1 MAGSVKQGFQANLQD
16 GKVKPS
22 SDNVNFGR
30 CRTMANEMSE
40 IRSTLNDLIETCK
53 DSQEGF
59 HSAAEELKD
68 PEIHTLFLKLYL
80 QRSEFA
86 GELQAE
92 VTRIGGEPAT
102 SGSTTRAI
110 HRGWVG
116 LKTAIA
122 ADTDHAILEEA
133 ERGEDAAAKNYIRVL
148 RKDLPSDLE
157 SIVSRQ
163 FREIQQAHHTI
174 RELLERHRTTTTDLP
189 MAGLP

>member
-1 MAGSVKQGFQANLQD
+1 
-16 GKVKPS
+16 
-22 SDNVNFGR
+22 
-30 CRTMANEMSE
+30 MANDMSE

-59 HSAAEELKD
+59 HSAAEKLKD
-68 PEIHTLFLKLYL
+68 PEIHTLFLRFYL

-102 SGSTTRAI
+102 SGSTAGAI
-110 HRGWVG
+110 PRGWIG
-116 LKTAIA
+116 LKTALA
-122 ADTDHAILEEA
+122 ADTDYAILEEA
-133 ERGEDAAAKNYIRVL
+133 ERGEDAAVKNYIDVL

-163 FREIQQAHHTI
+163 FREIQQVHHAI
-174 RELLERHRTTTTDLP
+174 RELLERHRTPTTDLP
-189 MAGLP
+189 MAGLR

>member
-1 MAGSVKQGFQANLQD
+1 
-16 GKVKPS
+16 
-22 SDNVNFGR
+22 
-30 CRTMANEMSE
+30 MANDMSE
-40 IRSTLNDLIETCK
+40 IRSRLNDLIETCK

-59 HSAAEELKD
+59 HSAAEKLKN

-102 SGSTTRAI
+102 SGSTAGAI
-110 HRGWVG
+110 HRGWIG
-116 LKTAIA
+116 LKTALA

-133 ERGEDAAAKNYIRVL
+133 ERGEDAAVKNYIDAL

-163 FREIQQAHHTI
+163 FKEIQQAHHAI
-174 RELLERHRTTTTDLP
+174 RELLERHRTPTTDLP
-189 MAGLP
+189 MAGLR